1 MSQSD
6 MYTIADDLIG
16 LVGEFPLQNIDA
28 ESFGKEHG
36 VSADHVVKIGH
47 WCKQNGYM
55 TESSHSDMQH
65 AIWCGMLTA
74 EGEEVAAGR
83 ATTHPDKTPTQAS
96 TTNFN
101 FNGSV
106 TAGMIGSNNTQNVT
120 LTVSEAQVLALAEA
134 LRRDGHDTEA
144 DTVLDATDN
153 GKNPNKLLDAFTS
166 IGPALSGYGSFVAT
180 LLSMFAGAQ

>member
-106 TAGMIGSNNTQNVT
+106 TAGMIGSNNTQT
-120 LTVSEAQVLALAEA
+120 SP
-134 LRRDGHDTEA
+134 LRFPKRRFSHLPKRSA
-144 DTVLDATDN
+144 ATATTR
-153 GKNPNKLLDAFTS
+153 KPTRYSTRRTMVRTRTS
-166 IGPALSGYGSFVAT
+166 S
-180 LLSMFAGAQ
+180 SMRLHQSARH

>member
-1 MSQSD
+1 
-6 MYTIADDLIG
+6 
-16 LVGEFPLQNIDA
+16 
-28 ESFGKEHG
+28 
-36 VSADHVVKIGH
+36 
-47 WCKQNGYM
+47 
-55 TESSHSDMQH
+55 
-65 AIWCGMLTA
+65 MLTA

-134 LRRDGHDTEA
+134 LRRDGHDT
-144 DTVLDATDN
+144 VLDATDN

-180 LLSMFAGAQ
+180 QLSMFAGAQ